1 MPAYST
7 DWIKRLNQLR
17 ETNPDAARQIEQRA
31 DEIFTGYSEAE
42 TYSKGGR
49 ERTPGAPWTDWQR
62 SSRARAMEQAMQEY
76 ERMAGA
82 TGITEPELPE
92 EDPFAGLPEE
102 DPLAGLP
109 EVEEEQPVEG
119 WEDSPYF
126 REGRD
131 IDIVPDINR
140 YKDVYRQR
148 PAPKRPTT
156 PIAEAESQDRPDDVE
171 LSPFAM
177 DDIKDLED
185 PTLLQRLGRFAG
197 SDQGLAILQALA
209 KGGQAYMGGRA
220 QSEANQQ
227 MRQSQARANLIN
239 ALSSRAGARGVTEQP
254 RMGKLGT
261 LFGTLA
267 DVGGGLREERTLE
280 RERDLKERK
289 LAGDEAARE
298 ATADYRSKVLEGQ
311 QIERATTADYRTQKQ
326 TIDEAAAE
334 FNRQAKE
341 FQRQR
346 LEEDRTYRR
355 GKDEQAEMQRKA
367 TNLSKYADS
376 AAYAGAFD
384 TFDEF
389 VQANPS
395 VRSVYENLDSDNQMF
410 VQGQFAN
417 AQNRAK
423 KDGLVNARITAA
435 QEAKNVAELAEEW
448 GYNGEA
454 ASLDE
459 AFAAKPELKEL
470 YDSLNT
476 SGRALIMAKFKGG
489 EAKREKELGTSA
501 RKLTFEELA
510 TSAEIMKTAY
520 DAIDDPSSFWAMKF
534 VEGDIDDKPSY
545 ITKIWYEDESTYRA
559 LRDALSL
566 QLASAFNR
574 GRPSDKDYVVAKELL
589 PVIGDTKGIAAAK
602 WEALRYLIS
611 MKQQAETAGW
621 RAEENQ
627 EFLARIVNFDRGRP
641 SVDFSQAQQFFRG
654 FVPVTDQTGT
664 ADPGQQRRKLRED
677 SALKGNE

>member
-7 DWIKRLNQLR
+7 DWFKRLNQLR

-109 EVEEEQPVEG
+109 EVEEEQP
-119 WEDSPYF
+119 
-126 REGRD
+126 
-131 IDIVPDINR
+131 
-140 YKDVYRQR
+140 DVDRQR

-280 RERDLKERK
+280 RERGRK
-289 LAGDEAARE
+289 
-298 ATADYRSKVLEGQ
+298 Q
-311 QIERATTADYRTQKQ
+311 
-326 TIDEAAAE
+326 
-334 FNRQAKE
+334 KE
-341 FQRQR
+341 FQALEDYRAEQQEIKR
-346 LEEDRTYRR
+346 EGQEITLRKQEEAGKRREEDAQLKADKITAD
-355 GKDEQAEMQRKA
+355 GLSDMVANMVGMGQAKTMDQFFELNPDAQVAFNK
-367 TNLSKYADS
+367 LSKPY
-376 AAYAGAFD
+376 
-384 TFDEF
+384 
-389 VQANPS
+389 
-395 VRSVYENLDSDNQMF
+395 
-410 VQGQFAN
+410 QGIVLSGFT
-417 AQNRAK
+417 RGL
-423 KDGLVNARITAA
+423 KDYT
-435 QEAKNVAELAEEW
+435 K
-448 GYNGEA
+448 EA
-454 ASLDE
+454 AKRGTGTDADQVGIAVEVLKGVWDDIDYQGNFKSLARE
-459 AFAAKPELKEL
+459 TFRRVLPELWAGYVQPAETT
-470 YDSLNT
+470 YMAE
-476 SGRALIMAKFKGG
+476 RAG
-489 EAKREKELGTSA
+489 
-501 RKLTFEELA
+501 
-510 TSAEIMKTAY
+510 
-520 DAIDDPSSFWAMKF
+520 
-534 VEGDIDDKPSY
+534 
-545 ITKIWYEDESTYRA
+545 
-559 LRDALSL
+559 LSL
-566 QLASAFNR
+566 PIASAFND
-574 GRPSDKDYVVAKELL
+574 GRPSNADAEAVLRMLPKVGEAKPVVDRKWQALEELIQLKREIEEKGIKLAPDQQDFLTRGVIVPKGGGYVIDKEKAFELL
-589 PVIGDTKGIAAAK
+589 EQYAVG
-602 WEALRYLIS
+602 L
-611 MKQQAETAGW
+611 
-621 RAEENQ
+621 EE
-627 EFLARIVNFDRGRP
+627 P
-641 SVDFSQAQQFFRG
+641 SVVEESENST
-654 FVPVTDQTGT
+654 VY
-664 ADPGQQRRKLRED
+664 DPT
-677 SALKGNE
+677 LKRQKDP